1 MNEHLKQNA
10 IPGTV
15 FRCSDSGWINQSLF
29 LQWFKKYI
37 PSARPVLTIEDGH
50 CSHISM
56 EVIKLAQEN
65 QIHLLCLPSHT
76 SHILQPLDVGVFKSL
91 KSHFNKACRDFLFS
105 HPGHVIRS
113 EDLSGLLVEA
123 WPKAVTPVNIMKG
136 FSIFH

>member
-15 FRCSDSGWINQSLF
+15 FGCSDSGWINQSLF

-37 PSARPVLTIEDGH
+37 PSARPVLAIEDGH

-76 SHILQPLDVGVFKSL
+76 THILQPLDVGVFKSL
-91 KSHFNKACRDFLFS
+91 KSHFNKACRNFLFS
-105 HPGHVIRS
+105 HPSAQKISLVYLLRR
-113 EDLSGLLVEA
+113 GL
-123 WPKAVTPVNIMKG
+123 KQ
-136 FSIFH
+136 